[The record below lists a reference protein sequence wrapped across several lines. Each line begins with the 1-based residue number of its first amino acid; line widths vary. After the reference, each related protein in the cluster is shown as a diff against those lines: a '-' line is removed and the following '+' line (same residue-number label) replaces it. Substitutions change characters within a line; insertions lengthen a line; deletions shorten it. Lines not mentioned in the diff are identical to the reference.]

1 MRDNELQ
8 DKIREYTN
16 KLLQKRENRN
26 ENPKID
32 KFQAA
37 RDIKELRILEK
48 ELEQRRMELQH
59 NFRSYTGTIK
69 YRETAKLTS
78 KATVANIL
86 KTDKK
91 FK

>member
-1 MRDNELQ
+1 MQ

-16 KLLQKRENRN
+16 KLLKKRELRN

-32 KFQAA
+32 KLQAA

-69 YRETAKLTS
+69 YRETAKLNA

>member
-1 MRDNELQ
+1 M
-8 DKIREYTN
+8 
-16 KLLQKRENRN
+16 LQKRDHRN

-32 KFQAA
+32 KLQAA

-48 ELEQRRMELQH
+48 ELEQRRMELQY

-69 YRETAKLTS
+69 YRETAKLNS

-86 KTDKK
+86 KTTKR
-91 FK
+91 FN

>member
-32 KFQAA
+32 KWQAA
-37 RDIKELRILEK
+37 RDIKELKILEK
-48 ELEQRRMELQH
+48 ELEQRRMELT
-59 NFRSYTGTIK
+59 YGTTNKIK
-69 YRETAKLTS
+69 YRETAKLNS

-86 KTDKK
+86 KTTKRLN
-91 FK
+91 